1 MSSRARS
8 VMVALAALVAG
19 TFLIVYVYIVYVYRP
34 GLSAPDVA
42 ETNGQANIF
51 QAGAAEAGPTAANE
65 SSSAKSEPAKP
76 ASEPAKPEGE
86 AVQPAGGNPPP
97 ASEATAP
104 PSQAP
109 SSVPPAT
116 PPTGPAPKVQYDLN
130 QLPKPIKRMLEHI
143 VVAAQSGDIGE
154 MLPVLEEN
162 ELPPILSTSAVSDP
176 IAFWKKAS
184 ADGQGRDVLAAMLN
198 VFSSGYV
205 KKGDGK
211 DAMYVWPYFAE
222 LDLRTLTPSQEVE
235 LYRLLPPA
243 QALAMKQSGKYTYYR
258 AGLGGDGVWHYFMQ

>member
-8 VMVALAALVAG
+8 VMVVLTALVAG
-19 TFLIVYVYIVYVYRP
+19 TFLVVYVYRP

-42 ETNGQANIF
+42 ETNGQANTF
-51 QAGAAEAGPTAANE
+51 QAGAAEPELTAANE
-65 SSSAKSEPAKP
+65 SSSAKSELGKP
-76 ASEPAKPEGE
+76 RSEAAKPEGE

-97 ASEATAP
+97 VGEAP
-104 PSQAP
+104 PSVRQ
-109 SSVPPAT
+109 AT
-116 PPTGPAPKVQYDLN
+116 PPAGPAPKVQYDLN

-162 ELPPILSTSAVSDP
+162 ELPPMLSTSAVSDP
-176 IAFWKKAS
+176 IVFWKKAS
-184 ADGQGRDVLAAMLN
+184 VDGQGRDVLAAMLN

-205 KKGDGK
+205 KKGEGK
-211 DAMYVWPYFAE
+211 DAMYIWPYFAE
-222 LDLRTLTPSQEVE
+222 IDLRTLTPSQEVE

-258 AGLGGDGVWHYFMQ
+258 AGLGGDGIWHYFMQ

>member
-1 MSSRARS
+1 MNRRARS
-8 VMVALAALVAG
+8 FIVALAALVAG
-19 TFLIVYVYIVYVYRP
+19 TFLIVYVYRA
-34 GLSAPDVA
+34 GHGALDLA
-42 ETNGQANIF
+42 ETNSQQNAF
-51 QAGAAEAGPTAANE
+51 HAGAAEAGASAANE
-65 SSSAKSEPAKP
+65 SSSPKSEAAKP
-76 ASEPAKPEGE
+76 ASEPAKPQSEAIKPEGE
-86 AVQPAGGNPPP
+86 AAAP
-97 ASEATAP
+97 ASEAPAPMPPAAP
-104 PSQAP
+104 PA
-109 SSVPPAT
+109 
-116 PPTGPAPKVQYDLN
+116 GPAPKVQYDLN

-143 VVAAQSGDIGE
+143 VVVAQSGDIDE

-198 VFSSGYV
+198 VFSSGFV
-205 KKGDGK
+205 KKGEGK
-211 DAMYVWPYFAE
+211 SAMYVWPYFAE
-222 LDLRTLTPSQEVE
+222 LDLKTLTPSQEVE